1 VIDHLIRRESA
12 SPKCMN
18 CKEWTRLPK
27 TDALGRCALGDF
39 IVQDIAICS
48 AWERAQD
55 PVIEVRKVGETK

>member
-1 VIDHLIRRESA
+1 
-12 SPKCMN
+12 MN

-27 TDALGRCALGDF
+27 TGALGRCALGDF

-48 AWERAQD
+48 AWDKAQD